1 MGVEQSGIPNA
12 PGMDNSHDSQQATGN
27 TVFDRPNNKV
37 DSASSVYPSGLKLAL
52 IFWALCL
59 TVFLVALDQTIIA
72 TAIPTITSQFHS
84 VEDIG
89 WYGSIFLLT
98 NCSFQLFFGKLYTLL
113 SLKWTFVG
121 AVLVFEIGSAICGAS
136 PNSVSLIIGRAIAG
150 IGGAG
155 IFSGALI
162 IIAKSVPLS
171 KRPAFTGIIGAVWGI
186 ASVVGPLLGGAFTT
200 HVSWRWCFYINL
212 PIGVIT
218 IPFIVLFLSSQQ
230 PENKAKPQGWATYSQ
245 FDPIGT
251 IVFVACIICLL
262 IALQW
267 GGAQYPWS
275 DGRMIAL
282 LTVFGAL
289 SIVWVVTQWR
299 GGENATVPLR
309 ILRQRT
315 VVCSTSYIFSASA
328 SFVLLIYYLPIWFQA
343 IKGDSPDQ
351 SGIHNLPTVLSVVIF
366 AIASGLGVSAVGY
379 YSPFMITGSMI
390 MAVGAG
396 LFLLFKIE
404 TPTSMWFSFQV
415 IFGAGAGI
423 GMELANIAVQTVLS
437 DEDVSIGT
445 SLVVFAR
452 SLGGAIFVSVGQNI
466 FSNRIITGMRAQVP
480 ELDPSIVLQSG
491 ATDLRRTV
499 MQAASGRTG
508 TVVTRV
514 LEIYNNAI
522 VQTFVVALAL
532 ACVSILCVMGVEWRS
547 LKSSPKELKSEE
559 SPGRV

>member
-1 MGVEQSGIPNA
+1 
-12 PGMDNSHDSQQATGN
+12 MDTSHDSQYAPGN
-27 TVFDRPNNKV
+27 TAFEPLNEEV
-37 DSASSVYPSGLKLAL
+37 DSRSPTYPSGLKLAL
-52 IFWALCL
+52 VFWALCL

-89 WYGSIFLLT
+89 WYGSVFLLT

-113 SLKWTFVG
+113 SVKWTFVG
-121 AVLVFEIGSAICGAS
+121 AVLVFEAGSAICGAS
-136 PNSVSLIIGRAIAG
+136 PNSVALIIGRAIAG

-171 KRPAFTGIIGAVWGI
+171 KRPAFTGIVGAVWGI

-212 PIGVIT
+212 PIGAIT
-218 IPFIVLFLSSQQ
+218 IPFIILFLSSQ
-230 PENKAKPQGWATYSQ
+230 KPQNRPKLEGWATLSQ
-245 FDPIGT
+245 FDPVGT
-251 IVFVACIICLL
+251 IFFVACIICLL
-262 IALQW
+262 MALQW
-267 GGAQYPWS
+267 GGTQYPWS

-289 SIVWVVTQWR
+289 IIAWVVAQWR
-299 GGENATVPLR
+299 AGDNATVPLR
-309 ILRQRT
+309 LLRQRT
-315 VVCSTSYIFSASA
+315 VVCSTFYIFFASA

-343 IKGDSPDQ
+343 IKGDSADQ

-366 AIASGLGVSAVGY
+366 AIASGLGVSVVGY
-379 YSPFMITGSMI
+379 YSPFMVAGSII

-396 LFLLFKIE
+396 LFLLFKID
-404 TPTSMWFSFQV
+404 TPTSMWFGFQV
-415 IFGAGAGI
+415 LFGAGAGV

-437 DEDVSIGT
+437 EQDVSIGT

-466 FSNRIITGMRAQVP
+466 FSNHIITGMRAHVP
-480 ELDPSIVLQSG
+480 ELDPSIVLQAG

-499 MQAASGRTG
+499 MQAASGHG
-508 TVVTRV
+508 AVVTRV
-514 LEIYNNAI
+514 LEIYNDAI

-532 ACVSILCVMGVEWRS
+532 ACVSILGAMGVKWRS
-547 LKSSPKELKSEE
+547 LKSTPKERNSEE
-559 SPGRV
+559 GTARV

>member
-1 MGVEQSGIPNA
+1 MAFHRLNEEV
-12 PGMDNSHDSQQATGN
+12 NSE
-27 TVFDRPNNKV
+27 
-37 DSASSVYPSGLKLAL
+37 SAKYPSGLKVAL
-52 IFWALCL
+52 VFWALCL

-89 WYGSIFLLT
+89 WYGSVFLLT
-98 NCSFQLFFGKLYTLL
+98 NCSFQLFFGKLYTLFP
-113 SLKWTFVG
+113 LKWTFVS
-121 AVLVFEIGSAICGAS
+121 AVLVFEAGSAICGAS
-136 PNSVSLIIGRAIAG
+136 PNSAALIIGRAIAG
-150 IGGAG
+150 VGGAG

-186 ASVVGPLLGGAFTT
+186 ASVIGPLLGGAFTT

-212 PIGVIT
+212 PIGAMA
-218 IPFIVLFLSSQQ
+218 IPCIVLFLSQKL
-230 PENKAKPQGWATYSQ
+230 ETRLKPKGWATLSQ
-245 FDPIGT
+245 FDPVGT
-251 IVFVACIICLL
+251 ICFVASIVCLL
-262 IALQW
+262 ISLQW
-267 GGAQYPWS
+267 GGTQYSWR
-275 DGRMIAL
+275 DGRIIAL

-289 SIVWVVTQWR
+289 MIIWVLTQWR
-299 GGENATVPLR
+299 GGDNATVPLR
-309 ILRQRT
+309 VLRQRT
-315 VVCSTSYIFSASA
+315 VACSTFYIFFASA

-366 AIASGLGVSAVGY
+366 AIVSGLGVSLVGY
-379 YSPFMITGSMI
+379 YSPFMIAGSIM

-396 LFLLFKIE
+396 LFLTFKVE
-404 TPTSMWFSFQV
+404 TPTSMWFGFQV

-423 GMELANIAVQTVLS
+423 GMELANIAVQTVLP
-437 DEDVSIGT
+437 EKDVSVGT

-452 SLGGAIFVSVGQNI
+452 SLGGAIFVSVGQNTFGNHI
-466 FSNRIITGMRAQVP
+466 VTEMRAQVP

-499 MQAASGRTG
+499 TQAISGQAD
-508 TVVTRV
+508 TVVAQV

-532 ACVSILCVMGVEWRS
+532 ACVAIIGAMGVEWRS
-547 LKSSPKELKSEE
+547 VKDKPKELKSEE
-559 SPGRV
+559 NPGRVTNP